1 MVGSSMRILQIGDIH
16 CDIRF
21 LKKLAKL
28 EVNPDLLAVHGD
40 VECNGE
46 IIDYLERIS
55 RRIIFVPGNMDDV
68 YVSKLYGE
76 RGYNIDGE
84 VRKIGSYY
92 FCGIGGISPVTS
104 IQSLKT
110 KLEKIKHEVLGGLV
124 ILSHHPPRT
133 AKTDL
138 ALGRIHAGLREINK
152 LIEEYKPLLVMHGHI
167 HEARGYEH
175 LGETLV
181 VNAGSLRRGYYALI
195 ELPDRKVE
203 LKQIRL

>member
-1 MVGSSMRILQIGDIH
+1 MVDSLMKILQIGDIH
-16 CDIRF
+16 CNLMF
-21 LKKLAKL
+21 LKKLSKL
-28 EVNPDLLAVHGD
+28 EVNPDILAVHGD
-40 VECNGE
+40 VECNGD

-68 YVSKLYGE
+68 YISKLYSE

-84 VRKIGSYY
+84 VRKISSYY

-104 IQSLKT
+104 IQSLRI
-110 KLEKIKHEVLGGLV
+110 KLEKIKQEIIGSLV

-133 AKTDL
+133 MKTDL
-138 ALGRIHAGLREINK
+138 ALGKIHAGLREINY
-152 LIEEYKPLLVMHGHI
+152 LIKEYKPLLVMHGHI

-181 VNAGSLRRGYYALI
+181 VNAGPLKKGYYALI
-195 ELPDRKVE
+195 ELPGKKVE